1 MNARTG
7 IRAAVVAGVAV
18 LGLGMAG
25 AATASAAS
33 ASAPANDG
41 YSWSSSDLADVTV
54 DGLRVRT
61 GPGTANGA
69 TGLVYQGDQVQVL
82 DWTNDRTG
90 QRWNQVML
98 TRDSRGGLPGGYVG
112 WVTDSYLYRS

>member
-1 MNARTG
+1 M
-7 IRAAVVAGVAV
+7 
-18 LGLGMAG
+18 
-25 AATASAAS
+25 
-33 ASAPANDG
+33 
-41 YSWSSSDLADVTV
+41 TV

-61 GPGTANGA
+61 GPGTASGV
-69 TGLVYQGDQVQVL
+69 TGLIYQGDEVQVL

-98 TRDSRGGLPGGYVG
+98 TRDSGGGLPGGYVG